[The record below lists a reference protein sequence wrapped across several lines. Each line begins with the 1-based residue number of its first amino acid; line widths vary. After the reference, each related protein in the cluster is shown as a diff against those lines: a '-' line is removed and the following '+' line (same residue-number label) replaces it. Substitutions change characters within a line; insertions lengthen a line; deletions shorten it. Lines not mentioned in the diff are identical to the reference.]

1 MDGQTP
7 MTAVTRVGRVGDIR
21 AAAVR
26 EAERKAGRS
35 GCAVVIEI
43 GARDA
48 AVPTL
53 FASAEARDLR
63 KSLAGEL
70 EGCEITVRGRVCLIR
85 PGEDVE
91 PAPVIAR
98 LESSIPSGTPL
109 VLALEPGRYREV
121 VEEPYCRP
129 GTVLFLCHDRNGEL
143 TPELFMV
150 ALEEA
155 RELGMEVRDE
165 ARSVRGQLVKRPAG
179 SRPAN
184 RLRSMFGAAKEL
196 SRDRAQVTPL
206 ALGAAFL
213 IVFSAVGLAALAGAV
228 TGKARVQR
236 ATDLAALASARS
248 MRDDLPRLLAPPTLP
263 NGLPNPA
270 HLPRVR
276 YLGRARLAAV
286 RTATVNGAR
295 VPGTAVSFP
304 DAAATVPIRT
314 VVRTRAGLAG
324 RRSVVVEAEAR
335 LSVVS
340 GITGIPVAAGGGYRG
355 PLAVR
360 QGEGMRPDV
369 ALAFDR
375 LVAAARRA
383 GVTVTITS
391 GYRSDAEQAALFR
404 ANPDPRWVA
413 PPGKS
418 LHRCGT
424 ELDLGPPSAY
434 GWLAANA
441 PRFGFVKR
449 YSWEPWHFGFT
460 RGPAPCAT
468 GVVDRPGRGSRERSS
483 GAVLPDF
490 VPARFRAPI
499 LRSAMRW
506 NVSPRLLAAQLLA
519 ESNFNPRAVS
529 SAGAMGIAQ
538 FMPGTAVSYGL
549 TDPFDP
555 VASISAQ
562 ARMMSEL
569 ITRFRSM
576 PLALAA
582 YNAGPGAVGSCN
594 CVPPYPETRAYLAR
608 IMALLGGSGAA
619 PGVPLEV
626 QLVK

>member
-1 MDGQTP
+1 MI
-7 MTAVTRVGRVGDIR
+7 AITRLGSVGDIR
-21 AAAVR
+21 AEAIA
-26 EAERKAGRS
+26 EAEGLIRRN
-35 GCAVVIEI
+35 GCAVVVEV
-43 GARDA
+43 GSAEA
-48 AVPTL
+48 ATPTL

-63 KSLAGEL
+63 RSLTGEL
-70 EGCEITVRGRVCLIR
+70 EGCEFAVRGRVCLIR
-85 PGEDVE
+85 PGDDAE
-91 PAPVIAR
+91 PASVIAR
-98 LESSIPSGTPL
+98 LVTARPAGLPL
-109 VLALEPGRYREV
+109 VLALAPGRYREI
-121 VEEPYCRP
+121 VEEPHCRP
-129 GTVLFLCHDRNGEL
+129 EAVRFLVLDRPRGA
-143 TPELFMV
+143 TAELFRV
-150 ALEEA
+150 ARDEA
-155 RELGMEVRDE
+155 RELGMEVRGESPPDRDE
-165 ARSVRGQLVKRPAG
+165 PGRQPTGFKMADRFTAIFRATKG
-179 SRPAN
+179 
-184 RLRSMFGAAKEL
+184 L

-206 ALGAAFL
+206 ALGAAL
-213 IVFSAVGLAALAGAV
+213 VIVVSALGLVALAGAL
-228 TGKARVQR
+228 TGKAKAQR

-248 MRDDLPRLLAPPTLP
+248 MREDLPRLLAPPTLP

-270 HLPRVR
+270 HLPKSI

-286 RTATVNGAR
+286 RTATANGAK
-295 VPGTAVSFP
+295 VVGTSVTFP
-304 DAAATVPIRT
+304 DATAAVPIRT
-314 VVRTRAGLAG
+314 VVRVRVGLEG
-324 RRSVVVEAEAR
+324 RRTVPVEAEAR
-335 LSVVS
+335 LSVIP

-360 QGEGMRPDV
+360 QGEGLRPDV
-369 ALAFDR
+369 AVAFDR
-375 LVAAARRA
+375 LLAAARRA

-441 PRFGFVKR
+441 PRFGFIKR

-460 RGPAPCAT
+460 GGPAPCAP
-468 GVVDRPGRGSRERSS
+468 GAVKHPGRDRRERAS

-519 ESNFNPRAVS
+519 ESNFNPTAVS
-529 SAGAMGIAQ
+529 TAGAMGIAQ
-538 FMPGTAVSYGL
+538 FMPGTAASYGL

-569 ITRFRSM
+569 IARFRSI

-594 CVPPYPETRAYLAR
+594 CVPPYPETKAYLAR
-608 IMALLGGSGAA
+608 IMALLDGSGAS
-619 PGVPLEV
+619 PGIPLEV
-626 QLVK
+626 ELVR